1 MAGPVSPSSSFE
13 TVPYL
18 DYRDDHAAQA
28 GSLIICFS
36 WGQRDWFGNGCMH
49 QGEPIR
55 VFPKDLFARD
65 DKNLSFLPGHEA
77 PSQTAELPATMS

>member
-1 MAGPVSPSSSFE
+1 M
-13 TVPYL
+13 
-18 DYRDDHAAQA
+18 AQA

-36 WGQRDWFGNGCMH
+36 WGQRDWFGNGYMH

-65 DKNLSFLPGHEA
+65 DKNLSFPLVMKL
-77 PSQTAELPATMS
+77 QV

>member
-1 MAGPVSPSSSFE
+1 
-13 TVPYL
+13 
-18 DYRDDHAAQA
+18 
-28 GSLIICFS
+28 
-36 WGQRDWFGNGCMH
+36 MH

-77 PSQTAELPATMS
+77 PSLRLQNFQQPCPECLERSTD